1 MLPTQLLWLCN
12 PVAHAF
18 QVPALRKGAGDTR
31 FVFGPSEI
39 KSLGHTPQ
47 LCPAIDAP
55 LKPKDRMTPEEEVPT
70 IFSHPYP
77 ELATAVITGS
87 EAAGEQLQYSFAR
100 AIGTKA

>member
-18 QVPALRKGAGDTR
+18 QVPALRKGAKEGGTH

-55 LKPKDRMTPEEEVPT
+55 TQAKR
-70 IFSHPYP
+70 
-77 ELATAVITGS
+77 
-87 EAAGEQLQYSFAR
+87 
-100 AIGTKA
+100 